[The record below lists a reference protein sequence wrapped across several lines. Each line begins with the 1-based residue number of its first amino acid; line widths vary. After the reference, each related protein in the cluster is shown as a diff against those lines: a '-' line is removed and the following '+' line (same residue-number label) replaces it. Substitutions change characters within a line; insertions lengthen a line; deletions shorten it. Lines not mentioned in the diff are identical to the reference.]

1 MPNQGLAN
9 GATINNQASIV
20 FDANAAIGTNSV
32 TNTIVSVYPTSNVT
46 ALPSTTTTASFPVSW
61 SAPMQAARNCQLR
74 YLRLHQ

>member
-20 FDANAAIGTNSV
+20 FDANSAISTNSV

-46 ALPSTTTTASFPVSW
+46 ALPATTTSASFPVSW
-61 SAPMQAARNCQLR
+61 SGRIL
-74 YLRLHQ
+74 